1 VNAVRAGGND
11 VGLDGRERK
20 FPWPDAGRLD
30 RDRCGQ
36 RINQQYPDF
45 PEQGFLIQWIQ
56 ALYVRI
62 GRICGGACRL
72 CRCMSSLAE
81 IIPTK
86 GKSIACPMQLG

>member
-1 VNAVRAGGND
+1 MSDILEVVLND

-30 RDRCGQ
+30 RDQCVQ

-45 PEQGFLIQWIQ
+45 LIHWIQ

-72 CRCMSSLAE
+72 CRCMTSLAE

-86 GKSIACPMQLG
+86 GKSIAYPMQLG

>member
-1 VNAVRAGGND
+1 MWASTVGNVNSLGPMPVGLIMTNAVN
-11 VGLDGRERK
+11 VLISSI
-20 FPWPDAGRLD
+20 
-30 RDRCGQ
+30 
-36 RINQQYPDF
+36 RIFRNKD
-45 PEQGFLIQWIQ
+45 FLIQWIQ

-72 CRCMSSLAE
+72 CHCVSSLAE